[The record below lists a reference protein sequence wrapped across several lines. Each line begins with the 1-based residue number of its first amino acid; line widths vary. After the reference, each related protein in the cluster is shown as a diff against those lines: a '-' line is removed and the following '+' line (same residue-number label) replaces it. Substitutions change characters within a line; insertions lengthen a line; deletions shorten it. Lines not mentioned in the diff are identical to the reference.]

1 MGKCFRLR
9 IPLTAVSDAVHQ
21 SATVKAFSGANP
33 MKHVGDV
40 QDVANAVVYLSAPS
54 GKFITGELLT
64 VDGGG
69 VLWGEVWTTAK
80 PDYFKVH
87 A

>member
-1 MGKCFRLR
+1 
-9 IPLTAVSDAVHQ
+9 
-21 SATVKAFSGANP
+21 

-40 QDVANAVVYLSAPS
+40 QDVAEAAVYLSAPS
-54 GKFITGELLT
+54 GKFVTGELLT

-69 VLWGEVWTTAK
+69 VLWGEVWTIAK
-80 PDYFKVH
+80 PDYFKVN

>member
-1 MGKCFRLR
+1 
-9 IPLTAVSDAVHQ
+9 
-21 SATVKAFSGANP
+21 
-33 MKHVGDV
+33 VGDV
-40 QDVANAVVYLSAPS
+40 HDIAEAVVYVSEPS

-69 VLWGEVWTTAK
+69 VLWGEVWTIPK
-80 PDYFKVH
+80 PDYFKVT